1 MGFVRY
7 FILFGFYLS
16 LASIFYSV
24 QNKTFRP
31 SFDHPALQPPVTSV
45 GQKETIGVM
54 VGVAL
59 ATYFTPKRW
68 LCA

>member
-16 LASIFYSV
+16 LAAVFYTF

-31 SFDHPALQPPVTSV
+31 SFEAPALQPPVTSV
-45 GQKETIGVM
+45 SQNETIGVM

-59 ATYFTPKRW
+59 ATFFTPKRW

>member
-1 MGFVRY
+1 MRY

-31 SFDHPALQPPVTSV
+31 SFEHPALQPPVTNV
-45 GQKETIGVM
+45 TQEETIGVLL
-54 VGVAL
+54 VVAV
-59 ATYFTPKRW
+59 ASYFTPNRW
-68 LCA
+68 F